1 MPNKSFIRS
10 ILIFSFFTLAV
21 SAQTGQPERR
31 VTLGVVNGKATSL
44 PKPEYP
50 AAAKAV
56 RASGTVNVQ
65 VTIDEKGEVMSA
77 EATSGHPLLRHL
89 AQRSLGMPVTAKPFR
104 ARVTRR
110 APEPPMTLAFAFD
123 ISGSMG
129 WAEDV
134 LASMAWS
141 FSHAS
146 TYVKGRSASVL
157 FGSKVHALVH
167 PGRTPEKV
175 REFNAHDGMEDFVG
189 AFAALDGA
197 LNLVRGDGVRLLTVI
212 SDGYFGAA
220 GQARG
225 TQKAIDRFVRSGGQ
239 VLWIGQEGTH
249 FPDKVIRVEI
259 NTREVA
265 KVPDVVTAA
274 LTTALRRAA

>member
-1 MPNKSFIRS
+1 MVLS
-10 ILIFSFFTLAV
+10 
-21 SAQTGQPERR
+21 SAPTW
-31 VTLGVVNGKATSL
+31 S
-44 PKPEYP
+44 
-50 AAAKAV
+50 
-56 RASGTVNVQ
+56 
-65 VTIDEKGEVMSA
+65 D
-77 EATSGHPLLRHL
+77 
-89 AQRSLGMPVTAKPFR
+89 
-104 ARVTRR
+104 
-110 APEPPMTLAFAFD
+110 APEVVLGLVDEGAHGAAGRGIGGVEAVLVD
-123 ISGSMG
+123 GSRRLSR

-157 FGSKVHALVH
+157 FGAKVHALVH
-167 PGRTPEKV
+167 PGRVPEKV
-175 REFNAHDGMEDFVG
+175 RTFNAHDCMEDFVG

-197 LNLVRGDGVRLLTVI
+197 LDLVRGDGVRLLTVI

>member
-1 MPNKSFIRS
+1 M
-10 ILIFSFFTLAV
+10 
-21 SAQTGQPERR
+21 
-31 VTLGVVNGKATSL
+31 
-44 PKPEYP
+44 
-50 AAAKAV
+50 
-56 RASGTVNVQ
+56 
-65 VTIDEKGEVMSA
+65 
-77 EATSGHPLLRHL
+77 
-89 AQRSLGMPVTAKPFR
+89 
-104 ARVTRR
+104 
-110 APEPPMTLAFAFD
+110 
-123 ISGSMG
+123 
-129 WAEDV
+129 
-134 LASMAWS
+134 
-141 FSHAS
+141 
-146 TYVKGRSASVL
+146 L

-259 NTREVA
+259 DTREVA
-265 KVPDVVTAA
+265 KIPDVPKEIAA
-274 LTTALRRAA
+274 RPVRKGAVIGGK